1 MKYQKDKDLEFLKNV
16 KSQDLENLV
25 QILTSTKTEELSKR
39 DIYKEFYPNHSI
51 YWEEIAA
58 ELQYFGGN
66 TIANI
71 FRSKGVLYSEIVS
84 DVSKTFGI
92 KSNENESI
100 EKLETNIL
108 NIDREKGILNS
119 LKQQALGLDLKDAL
133 ILIGTRWN
141 PFTNVAFVFKKL
153 SDPAYRITTEAVI
166 EIAKLRKNYKN
177 LSAVIVTNQPKEKKD
192 LKLNYSNSLVLE
204 EKEENK
210 KIAEIKVLDSASSN
224 LVSLQQKN
232 DDENLQNIKHLI
244 SDITKGII
252 GTSNQTIELVFSPEV
267 QKGLAN
273 GTYKLLENRAIVVN
287 STGGRIKEHAT
298 ILKSGQ
304 GKQFLTGGYQLLS
317 VAVAQSHLAD
327 IEKRLKKIEST
338 LNDVKNKLEYEDI
351 SRISGSIRYF
361 IDIIDEIKKKNN
373 LKDAQ
378 KNEIETIKREAF
390 QWRDKLS
397 LEVDDCLK
405 KIKNIQDKDTFGSES
420 TYKEISSIIKEDM
433 IKLKYRYELLM
444 ELHIL
449 LTMLDNF
456 INPSENGFKTINLD
470 LEDISIKIQDFYPSL
485 ENKCKL
491 LKSMFNQNDTL
502 EERKKTLNILQ
513 NNYKNDLEKLII
525 NYKEKYDF
533 VYNKFQKINN
543 GELSVIISL
552 DENSE
557 IQKYLIN

>member
-16 KSQDLENLV
+16 KSKDLENLV

-166 EIAKLRKNYKN
+166 EIAKLRKKYKN
-177 LSAVIVTNQPKEKKD
+177 LSAVIVANQPKEKKD

-204 EKEENK
+204 DKEENT
-210 KIAEIKVLDSASSN
+210 KIAEIKVLDIASSD
-224 LVSLQQKN
+224 LVSFQQKN
-232 DDENLQNIKHLI
+232 DEENLQNIKHLI

-252 GTSNQTIELVFSPEV
+252 GTSNQTVELVFSPEV

-273 GTYKLLENRAIVVN
+273 GTYKLLDNRAIVVN

-304 GKQFLTGGYQLLS
+304 GKQLLTGGYQLLS

-327 IEKRLKKIEST
+327 IEKRLKNIENT
-338 LNDVKNKLEYEDI
+338 LNDIKTHLENDDISKLLGSIKYIISEVKNESDLTDIRKNKIEDI
-351 SRISGSIRYF
+351 KY
-361 IDIIDEIKKKNN
+361 K
-373 LKDAQ
+373 
-378 KNEIETIKREAF
+378 AF
-390 QWRDKLS
+390 QWREKLS
-397 LEVDDCLK
+397 LEISDCLK
-405 KIKNIQDKDTFGSES
+405 KIKNIQHKDTFGTENM
-420 TYKEISSIIKEDM
+420 YKEIASIIKDDM
-433 IKLKYRYELLM
+433 SRLKYKYELLM

-456 INPSENGFKTINLD
+456 INPSENGFKIIELD
-470 LEDISIKIQDFYPSL
+470 LEDISRKIQDFYPSL
-485 ENKCKL
+485 EDKYGL

-513 NNYKNDLEKLII
+513 NNYKSDFDNLILD
-525 NYKEKYDF
+525 YKEKYNF
-533 VYNKFQKINN
+533 VCNKFQKINS
-543 GELSVIISL
+543 GEVSIILSL

>member
-16 KSQDLENLV
+16 KSEDLNSLV
-25 QILTSTKTEELSKR
+25 KILTSTKTEELSKR

-66 TIANI
+66 TVVNI
-71 FRSKGVLYSEIVS
+71 IRSKVVLYSEIVR

-100 EKLETNIL
+100 EKLEENIL

-119 LKQQALGLDLKDAL
+119 IKQQALGLDLKDGL
-133 ILIGTRWN
+133 FLIGTRLN

-166 EIAKLRKNYKN
+166 EIAKLRKKYKN
-177 LSAVIVTNQPKEKKD
+177 LSAVIVANQPKEKKD

-204 EKEENK
+204 DKEENT
-210 KIAEIKVLDSASSN
+210 KIAEIKVLDIASSD
-224 LVSLQQKN
+224 LVSFQQKN
-232 DDENLQNIKHLI
+232 DEENLQNIKHLI

-252 GTSNQTIELVFSPEV
+252 GTSNQTVELVFSPEV

-273 GTYKLLENRAIVVN
+273 GTYKLLDNRAIVVN

-304 GKQFLTGGYQLLS
+304 GKQLLTGGYQLLS

-327 IEKRLKKIEST
+327 IEKRLKNIENT
-338 LNDVKNKLEYEDI
+338 LNDIKTHLENDDISKLLGSIKYIISEVKNENDLTDIRKNKIEDI
-351 SRISGSIRYF
+351 KY
-361 IDIIDEIKKKNN
+361 K
-373 LKDAQ
+373 
-378 KNEIETIKREAF
+378 AF
-390 QWRDKLS
+390 QWREKLS
-397 LEVDDCLK
+397 LEISDCLK
-405 KIKNIQDKDTFGSES
+405 KIKNIQHKDTFGTENM
-420 TYKEISSIIKEDM
+420 YKEIASIIKDDM
-433 IKLKYRYELLM
+433 SRLKYKYELLM

-456 INPSENGFKTINLD
+456 INPSENGFKIIELD
-470 LEDISIKIQDFYPSL
+470 LEDISRKIQDFYPSL
-485 ENKCKL
+485 EDKYGL

-513 NNYKNDLEKLII
+513 NNYKSDFDNLILD
-525 NYKEKYDF
+525 YKEKYNF
-533 VYNKFQKINN
+533 VCNKFQKINS
-543 GELSVIISL
+543 GEVSIILSL

>member
-16 KSQDLENLV
+16 KSEDLNSLV
-25 QILTSTKTEELSKR
+25 KILTSTKTEELSKR

-66 TIANI
+66 TVVNI
-71 FRSKGVLYSEIVS
+71 IRSKGVLYSEIVR

-100 EKLETNIL
+100 EKLEENIL

-119 LKQQALGLDLKDAL
+119 IKQQALGLDLKDGL
-133 ILIGTRWN
+133 FLIGTRLN

-166 EIAKLRKNYKN
+166 EIAKLRKKYKN
-177 LSAVIVTNQPKEKKD
+177 LSAVIVANQPKEKKD

-204 EKEENK
+204 DKEENT
-210 KIAEIKVLDSASSN
+210 KIAEIKVLDIASSD
-224 LVSLQQKN
+224 LVSFQQKN
-232 DDENLQNIKHLI
+232 DEENLQNIKHLI

-252 GTSNQTIELVFSPEV
+252 GTSNQTVELVFSPEV

-273 GTYKLLENRAIVVN
+273 GTYKLLDNRAIVVN

-304 GKQFLTGGYQLLS
+304 GKQLLTGGYQLLS

-327 IEKRLKKIEST
+327 IEKRLKNIENT
-338 LNDVKNKLEYEDI
+338 LNDIKTHLENDDISKLLGSIKYIISEVKNESDLTDIRKNKIEDI
-351 SRISGSIRYF
+351 KY
-361 IDIIDEIKKKNN
+361 K
-373 LKDAQ
+373 
-378 KNEIETIKREAF
+378 AF
-390 QWRDKLS
+390 QWREKLS
-397 LEVDDCLK
+397 LEISDCLK
-405 KIKNIQDKDTFGSES
+405 KIKNIQHKDTFGTENM
-420 TYKEISSIIKEDM
+420 YKEIASIIKDDM
-433 IKLKYRYELLM
+433 SRLKYKYELLM

-456 INPSENGFKTINLD
+456 INPSENGFKIIELD
-470 LEDISIKIQDFYPSL
+470 LEDISRKIQDFYPSL
-485 ENKCKL
+485 EDKYGL

-513 NNYKNDLEKLII
+513 NNYKSDFDNLILD
-525 NYKEKYDF
+525 YKEKYNF
-533 VYNKFQKINN
+533 VCNKFQKINS
-543 GELSVIISL
+543 GEVSIILSL

>member
-16 KSQDLENLV
+16 KSEDLNSLV
-25 QILTSTKTEELSKR
+25 KILTSTKTEELSKR

-66 TIANI
+66 TVVNI
-71 FRSKGVLYSEIVS
+71 IRSKGVLYSEIVR

-100 EKLETNIL
+100 EKLEENIL

-119 LKQQALGLDLKDAL
+119 IKQQALGLDLKDGLFL
-133 ILIGTRWN
+133 IATRLN
-141 PFTNVAFVFKKL
+141 PFANVAFVFKKL

-166 EIAKLRKNYKN
+166 EIAKLRKKYKN
-177 LSAVIVTNQPKEKKD
+177 LSAVIVANQPKEKKD

-204 EKEENK
+204 DKEENT
-210 KIAEIKVLDSASSN
+210 KIAEIKVLDIASSD
-224 LVSLQQKN
+224 LVSFQQKN
-232 DDENLQNIKHLI
+232 DEENLQNIKHLI

-252 GTSNQTIELVFSPEV
+252 GTSNQTVELVFSPEV

-273 GTYKLLENRAIVVN
+273 GTYKLLDNRAIVVN

-304 GKQFLTGGYQLLS
+304 GKQLLTGGYQLLS

-327 IEKRLKKIEST
+327 IEKRLKNIENT
-338 LNDVKNKLEYEDI
+338 LNDIKTHLENDDISKLLGSIKYIISEVKNESDLTDIRKNKIEDI
-351 SRISGSIRYF
+351 KY
-361 IDIIDEIKKKNN
+361 K
-373 LKDAQ
+373 
-378 KNEIETIKREAF
+378 AF
-390 QWRDKLS
+390 QWREKLS
-397 LEVDDCLK
+397 LEISDCLK
-405 KIKNIQDKDTFGSES
+405 KIKNIQHKDTFGTENM
-420 TYKEISSIIKEDM
+420 YKEIASIIKDDM
-433 IKLKYRYELLM
+433 SRLKYKYELLM

-456 INPSENGFKTINLD
+456 INPSENGFKIIELD
-470 LEDISIKIQDFYPSL
+470 LEDISRKIQDFYPSL
-485 ENKCKL
+485 EDKYGL

-513 NNYKNDLEKLII
+513 NNYKSDFDNLILD
-525 NYKEKYDF
+525 YKEKYNF
-533 VYNKFQKINN
+533 VCNKFQKINS
-543 GELSVIISL
+543 GEVSIILSL

>member
-16 KSQDLENLV
+16 KSEDLNSLV
-25 QILTSTKTEELSKR
+25 KILTSTKTEELSKR

-66 TIANI
+66 TVVNI
-71 FRSKGVLYSEIVS
+71 IRSKGVLYSEIVR

-100 EKLETNIL
+100 EKLEENIL

-119 LKQQALGLDLKDAL
+119 IKQQALGLDLKDGL
-133 ILIGTRWN
+133 FLIGTRLN

-166 EIAKLRKNYKN
+166 EIAKLRKKYKN
-177 LSAVIVTNQPKEKKD
+177 LSAVIVANQPKEKKD

-204 EKEENK
+204 DKEENT
-210 KIAEIKVLDSASSN
+210 KIAEIKVLDIASSD
-224 LVSLQQKN
+224 LVSFQQKN
-232 DDENLQNIKHLI
+232 DEENLQNIKHLI

-252 GTSNQTIELVFSPEV
+252 GTSNQTVELVFSPEV

-273 GTYKLLENRAIVVN
+273 GTYKLLDNRAIVVN

-304 GKQFLTGGYQLLS
+304 GKQLLTGGYQLLS

-327 IEKRLKKIEST
+327 IEKRLKNIENT
-338 LNDVKNKLEYEDI
+338 LNDIKTHLENDDISKLLGSIKYIISEVKNENDLTDIRKNKIEDI
-351 SRISGSIRYF
+351 KY
-361 IDIIDEIKKKNN
+361 K
-373 LKDAQ
+373 
-378 KNEIETIKREAF
+378 AF
-390 QWRDKLS
+390 QWREKLS
-397 LEVDDCLK
+397 LEISDCLK
-405 KIKNIQDKDTFGSES
+405 KIKNIQHKDTFGTENM
-420 TYKEISSIIKEDM
+420 YKEIASIIKDDM
-433 IKLKYRYELLM
+433 SRLKYKYELLM

-456 INPSENGFKTINLD
+456 INPSENGFKIIELD
-470 LEDISIKIQDFYPSL
+470 LEDISRKIQDFYPSL
-485 ENKCKL
+485 EDKYGL

-502 EERKKTLNILQ
+502 EGRKKTLNILQ
-513 NNYKNDLEKLII
+513 NNYKSDFDNLILD
-525 NYKEKYDF
+525 YKEKYNF
-533 VYNKFQKINN
+533 VCNKFQKINS
-543 GELSVIISL
+543 GEVSIILSL

>member
-16 KSQDLENLV
+16 KSEDLNSLV
-25 QILTSTKTEELSKR
+25 KILTSTKTEELSKR

-66 TIANI
+66 TVVNI
-71 FRSKGVLYSEIVS
+71 IRSKGVLYSEIVR

-100 EKLETNIL
+100 EKLEENIL

-119 LKQQALGLDLKDAL
+119 IKQQALGLDLKDGL
-133 ILIGTRWN
+133 FLIGTRLN
-141 PFTNVAFVFKKL
+141 PFINVAFVFKKL

-166 EIAKLRKNYKN
+166 EIAKLRKKYKN
-177 LSAVIVTNQPKEKKD
+177 LSAVIVANQPKEKKD

-204 EKEENK
+204 DKEENT
-210 KIAEIKVLDSASSN
+210 KIAEIKVLDIASSD
-224 LVSLQQKN
+224 LVSFQQKN
-232 DDENLQNIKHLI
+232 DEENLQNIKHLI

-252 GTSNQTIELVFSPEV
+252 GTSNQTVELVFSPEV

-273 GTYKLLENRAIVVN
+273 GTYKLLDNRAIVVN

-304 GKQFLTGGYQLLS
+304 GKQLLTGGYQLLS

-327 IEKRLKKIEST
+327 IEKRLKNIENT
-338 LNDVKNKLEYEDI
+338 LNDIKTHLENDDISKLLGSIKYIISEVKNESDLTDIRKNKIEDI
-351 SRISGSIRYF
+351 KY
-361 IDIIDEIKKKNN
+361 K
-373 LKDAQ
+373 
-378 KNEIETIKREAF
+378 AF
-390 QWRDKLS
+390 QWREKLS
-397 LEVDDCLK
+397 LEISDCLK
-405 KIKNIQDKDTFGSES
+405 KIKNIQHKDTFGTENM
-420 TYKEISSIIKEDM
+420 YKEIASIIKDDM
-433 IKLKYRYELLM
+433 SRLKYKYELLM

-456 INPSENGFKTINLD
+456 INPSENGFKIIELD
-470 LEDISIKIQDFYPSL
+470 LEDISRKIQDFYPSL
-485 ENKCKL
+485 EDKYGL

-513 NNYKNDLEKLII
+513 NNYKSDFDNLILD
-525 NYKEKYDF
+525 YKEKYNF
-533 VYNKFQKINN
+533 VCNKFQKINS
-543 GELSVIISL
+543 GEVSIILSL

>member
-66 TIANI
+66 TVVNI
-71 FRSKGVLYSEIVS
+71 IRSKGVLYSEIVS

-119 LKQQALGLDLKDAL
+119 IKQQALGLDLKDGL
-133 ILIGTRWN
+133 FLIGTRLN
-141 PFTNVAFVFKKL
+141 PFINVAFVFKKL

-166 EIAKLRKNYKN
+166 EIAKLRKKYKN
-177 LSAVIVTNQPKEKKD
+177 LSAVIVANQPKEKKD

-204 EKEENK
+204 DKEENT
-210 KIAEIKVLDSASSN
+210 KIAEIKVLDIASSD
-224 LVSLQQKN
+224 LVSFQQKN
-232 DDENLQNIKHLI
+232 DEENLQNIKHLI

-252 GTSNQTIELVFSPEV
+252 GTSNQTVELVFSPEV

-273 GTYKLLENRAIVVN
+273 GTYKLLDNRAIVVN

-304 GKQFLTGGYQLLS
+304 GKQLLTGGYQLLS

-327 IEKRLKKIEST
+327 IEKRLKNIENT
-338 LNDVKNKLEYEDI
+338 LNDIKTHLENDDISKLLGSIKYIISEVKNESDLTDIRKNKIEDI
-351 SRISGSIRYF
+351 KY
-361 IDIIDEIKKKNN
+361 K
-373 LKDAQ
+373 
-378 KNEIETIKREAF
+378 AF
-390 QWRDKLS
+390 QWREKLS
-397 LEVDDCLK
+397 LEISDCLK
-405 KIKNIQDKDTFGSES
+405 KIKNIQHKDTFGTENM
-420 TYKEISSIIKEDM
+420 YKEIASIIKDDM
-433 IKLKYRYELLM
+433 SRLKYKYELLM

-456 INPSENGFKTINLD
+456 INPSENGFKIIELD
-470 LEDISIKIQDFYPSL
+470 LEDISRKIQDFYPSL
-485 ENKCKL
+485 EDKYGL

-513 NNYKNDLEKLII
+513 NNYKSDFDNLILD
-525 NYKEKYDF
+525 YKEKYNF
-533 VYNKFQKINN
+533 VCNKFQKINS
-543 GELSVIISL
+543 GEVSIILSL

>member
-204 EKEENK
+204 DKEENT
-210 KIAEIKVLDSASSN
+210 KIAEIKVLDIASSD
-224 LVSLQQKN
+224 LVSFQQKN
-232 DDENLQNIKHLI
+232 DEENLQNIKHLI

-252 GTSNQTIELVFSPEV
+252 GTSNQTVELVFSPEV

-273 GTYKLLENRAIVVN
+273 GTYKLLDNRAIVVN

-304 GKQFLTGGYQLLS
+304 GKQLLTGGYQLLS

-327 IEKRLKKIEST
+327 IEKRLKNIENT
-338 LNDVKNKLEYEDI
+338 LNDIKTHLENDDISKLLGSIKYIISEVKNESDLTDIRKNKIEDI
-351 SRISGSIRYF
+351 KY
-361 IDIIDEIKKKNN
+361 K
-373 LKDAQ
+373 
-378 KNEIETIKREAF
+378 AF
-390 QWRDKLS
+390 QWREKLS
-397 LEVDDCLK
+397 LEISDCLK
-405 KIKNIQDKDTFGSES
+405 KIKNIQHKDTFGTENM
-420 TYKEISSIIKEDM
+420 YKEIASIIKDDM
-433 IKLKYRYELLM
+433 SRLKYKYELLM

-456 INPSENGFKTINLD
+456 INPSENGFKIIELD
-470 LEDISIKIQDFYPSL
+470 LEDISRKIQDFYPSL
-485 ENKCKL
+485 EDKYGL

-513 NNYKNDLEKLII
+513 NNYKSDFDNLILD
-525 NYKEKYDF
+525 YKEKYNF
-533 VYNKFQKINN
+533 VCNKFQKINS
-543 GELSVIISL
+543 GEVSIILSL

>member
-16 KSQDLENLV
+16 KSEDLNSLV
-25 QILTSTKTEELSKR
+25 KILTSTKTEELSKR

-66 TIANI
+66 TVVNI
-71 FRSKGVLYSEIVS
+71 IRSKGVLYSEIVR

-100 EKLETNIL
+100 EKLEENIL

-119 LKQQALGLDLKDAL
+119 IKQQALGLDLKDGL
-133 ILIGTRWN
+133 FLIGTRLN
-141 PFTNVAFVFKKL
+141 PFINVAFVFKKL

-166 EIAKLRKNYKN
+166 EIAKLRKKYKN
-177 LSAVIVTNQPKEKKD
+177 LSAVIVANQPKEKKD

-204 EKEENK
+204 DKEENT
-210 KIAEIKVLDSASSN
+210 KIAEIKVLDIASSD
-224 LVSLQQKN
+224 LVSFQQKN
-232 DDENLQNIKHLI
+232 DEENLQNIKHLI

-252 GTSNQTIELVFSPEV
+252 GTSNQTVELVFSPEV

-273 GTYKLLENRAIVVN
+273 GTYKLLDNRAIVVN

-304 GKQFLTGGYQLLS
+304 GKQLLTGGYQLLS

-327 IEKRLKKIEST
+327 IEKRLKNIENT
-338 LNDVKNKLEYEDI
+338 LNDIKTHLENDDISKLLGSIKYIISEVKNESDLTDIRKNKIEDI
-351 SRISGSIRYF
+351 KY
-361 IDIIDEIKKKNN
+361 K
-373 LKDAQ
+373 
-378 KNEIETIKREAF
+378 AF
-390 QWRDKLS
+390 QWREKLS
-397 LEVDDCLK
+397 LEISDCLK
-405 KIKNIQDKDTFGSES
+405 KIKNIQHKDTFGTENM
-420 TYKEISSIIKEDM
+420 YKEIASIIKEDM
-433 IKLKYRYELLM
+433 SRLKYKYELLM

-456 INPSENGFKTINLD
+456 INPSENGFKIIELD
-470 LEDISIKIQDFYPSL
+470 LEDISRKIQDFYPSL
-485 ENKCKL
+485 EDKYGL

-513 NNYKNDLEKLII
+513 NNYKSDFDNLILD
-525 NYKEKYDF
+525 YKEKYNF
-533 VYNKFQKINN
+533 VCNKFQKINS
-543 GELSVIISL
+543 GEVSIILSL

>member
-16 KSQDLENLV
+16 KSEDLNSLV
-25 QILTSTKTEELSKR
+25 KILTSTKTEELSKR

-66 TIANI
+66 TVVNI
-71 FRSKGVLYSEIVS
+71 IRSKGVLYSEIVR

-100 EKLETNIL
+100 EKLEENIL

-119 LKQQALGLDLKDAL
+119 IKQQALGLDLKDGL
-133 ILIGTRWN
+133 FLIGTRLN
-141 PFTNVAFVFKKL
+141 PFINVAFVFKKL

-166 EIAKLRKNYKN
+166 EIAKLRKKYKN
-177 LSAVIVTNQPKEKKD
+177 LSAVIVANQPKEKKD

-204 EKEENK
+204 DKEENT
-210 KIAEIKVLDSASSN
+210 KIAEIKVLDIASSD
-224 LVSLQQKN
+224 LVSFQQKN
-232 DDENLQNIKHLI
+232 DEENLQNIKHLI

-252 GTSNQTIELVFSPEV
+252 GTSNQTVELVFSPEV

-273 GTYKLLENRAIVVN
+273 GTYKLLDNRAIVVN

-304 GKQFLTGGYQLLS
+304 GKQLLTGGYQLLS

-327 IEKRLKKIEST
+327 IEKRLKNIENT
-338 LNDVKNKLEYEDI
+338 LNDIKTHLENDDISKLLGSIKYIISEVKNESDLTDIRKNKIEDI
-351 SRISGSIRYF
+351 KY
-361 IDIIDEIKKKNN
+361 K
-373 LKDAQ
+373 
-378 KNEIETIKREAF
+378 AF
-390 QWRDKLS
+390 QWREKLS
-397 LEVDDCLK
+397 LEISDCLK
-405 KIKNIQDKDTFGSES
+405 KIKNIQHKDTFGTENM
-420 TYKEISSIIKEDM
+420 YKEIASIIKDDM
-433 IKLKYRYELLM
+433 SRLKYKYELLM

-456 INPSENGFKTINLD
+456 INPSENGFKIIELD
-470 LEDISIKIQDFYPSL
+470 LEDISRKIQDFYPSL
-485 ENKCKL
+485 EDKYGL

-502 EERKKTLNILQ
+502 EGRKKTLNILQ
-513 NNYKNDLEKLII
+513 NNYKSDFDNLILD
-525 NYKEKYDF
+525 YKEKYNF
-533 VYNKFQKINN
+533 VCNKFQKINS
-543 GELSVIISL
+543 GEVSIILSL

>member
-66 TIANI
+66 TVVNI
-71 FRSKGVLYSEIVS
+71 IRSKGVLYSEIVR

-100 EKLETNIL
+100 EKLEENIL

-119 LKQQALGLDLKDAL
+119 IKQQALGLDLKDGL
-133 ILIGTRWN
+133 FLIGTRLN

-166 EIAKLRKNYKN
+166 EIAKLRKKYKN
-177 LSAVIVTNQPKEKKD
+177 LSAVIVANQPKEKKD

-204 EKEENK
+204 DKEENT
-210 KIAEIKVLDSASSN
+210 KIAEIKVLDIASSD
-224 LVSLQQKN
+224 LVSFQQKN
-232 DDENLQNIKHLI
+232 DEENLQNIKHLI

-252 GTSNQTIELVFSPEV
+252 GTSNQTVELVFSPEV

-273 GTYKLLENRAIVVN
+273 GTYKLLDNRAIVVN

-304 GKQFLTGGYQLLS
+304 GKQLLTGGYQLLS

-327 IEKRLKKIEST
+327 IEKRLKNIENT
-338 LNDVKNKLEYEDI
+338 LNDIKTHLENDDISKLLGSIKYIISEVKNENDLTDIRKNKIEDI
-351 SRISGSIRYF
+351 KY
-361 IDIIDEIKKKNN
+361 K
-373 LKDAQ
+373 
-378 KNEIETIKREAF
+378 AF
-390 QWRDKLS
+390 QWREKLS
-397 LEVDDCLK
+397 LEISDCLK
-405 KIKNIQDKDTFGSES
+405 KIKNIQHKDTFGTENM
-420 TYKEISSIIKEDM
+420 YKEIASIIKDDM
-433 IKLKYRYELLM
+433 SRLKYKYELLM

-456 INPSENGFKTINLD
+456 INPSENGFKIIELD
-470 LEDISIKIQDFYPSL
+470 LEDISRKIQDFYPSL
-485 ENKCKL
+485 EDKYGL

-513 NNYKNDLEKLII
+513 NNYKSDFDNLILD
-525 NYKEKYDF
+525 YKEKYNF
-533 VYNKFQKINN
+533 VCNKFQKINS
-543 GELSVIISL
+543 GEVSIILSL

>member
-16 KSQDLENLV
+16 KSEDLNSLV
-25 QILTSTKTEELSKR
+25 KILTSTKTEELSKR

-66 TIANI
+66 TVVNI
-71 FRSKGVLYSEIVS
+71 IRSKGVLYSEIVR

-100 EKLETNIL
+100 EKLEENIL

-119 LKQQALGLDLKDAL
+119 IKQQALGLDLKDGL
-133 ILIGTRWN
+133 FLIGTRLN

-166 EIAKLRKNYKN
+166 EIAKLRKKYKN
-177 LSAVIVTNQPKEKKD
+177 LSAVIVANQPKEKKD

-204 EKEENK
+204 DKEENT
-210 KIAEIKVLDSASSN
+210 KIAEIKVLDIASSD
-224 LVSLQQKN
+224 LVSFQQKN
-232 DDENLQNIKHLI
+232 DEENLQNIKHLI

-252 GTSNQTIELVFSPEV
+252 GTSNQTVELVFSPEV

-273 GTYKLLENRAIVVN
+273 GTYKLLDNRAIVVN

-304 GKQFLTGGYQLLS
+304 GKQLLTGGYQLLS

-327 IEKRLKKIEST
+327 IEKRLKNIENT
-338 LNDVKNKLEYEDI
+338 LNDIKTHLENDDISKLLGSIKYIISEVKNESDLTDIRKNKIEDI
-351 SRISGSIRYF
+351 KY
-361 IDIIDEIKKKNN
+361 K
-373 LKDAQ
+373 
-378 KNEIETIKREAF
+378 AF
-390 QWRDKLS
+390 QWREKLS
-397 LEVDDCLK
+397 LEISDCLK
-405 KIKNIQDKDTFGSES
+405 KIKNIQHKDTFGTENM
-420 TYKEISSIIKEDM
+420 YKEIASIIKEDM
-433 IKLKYRYELLM
+433 SRLKYKYELLM

-456 INPSENGFKTINLD
+456 INPSENGFKIIELD
-470 LEDISIKIQDFYPSL
+470 LEDISRKIQDFYPSL
-485 ENKCKL
+485 EDKYGL

-513 NNYKNDLEKLII
+513 NNYKSDFDNLILD
-525 NYKEKYDF
+525 YKEKYNF
-533 VYNKFQKINN
+533 VCNKFQKINS
-543 GELSVIISL
+543 GEVSIILSL

>member
-66 TIANI
+66 TVVNI
-71 FRSKGVLYSEIVS
+71 IRSKGVLYSEIVR

-100 EKLETNIL
+100 EKLEENIL

-119 LKQQALGLDLKDAL
+119 IKQQALGLDLKDGL
-133 ILIGTRWN
+133 FLIGTRLN

-166 EIAKLRKNYKN
+166 EIAKLRKKYKN
-177 LSAVIVTNQPKEKKD
+177 LSAVIVANQPKEKKD

-204 EKEENK
+204 DKEENT
-210 KIAEIKVLDSASSN
+210 KIAEIKVLDIASSD
-224 LVSLQQKN
+224 LVSFQQKN
-232 DDENLQNIKHLI
+232 DEENLQNIKHLI

-252 GTSNQTIELVFSPEV
+252 GTSNQTVELVFSPEV

-273 GTYKLLENRAIVVN
+273 GTYKLLDNRAIVVN

-304 GKQFLTGGYQLLS
+304 GKQLLTGGYQLLS

-327 IEKRLKKIEST
+327 IEKRLKNIENT
-338 LNDVKNKLEYEDI
+338 LNDIKTHLENDDISKLLGSIKYIISEVKNESDLTDIRKNKIEDI
-351 SRISGSIRYF
+351 KY
-361 IDIIDEIKKKNN
+361 K
-373 LKDAQ
+373 
-378 KNEIETIKREAF
+378 AF
-390 QWRDKLS
+390 QWREKLS
-397 LEVDDCLK
+397 LEISDCLK
-405 KIKNIQDKDTFGSES
+405 KIKNIQHKDTFGTENM
-420 TYKEISSIIKEDM
+420 YKEIASIIKDDM
-433 IKLKYRYELLM
+433 SRLKYKYELLM

-456 INPSENGFKTINLD
+456 INPSENGFKIIELD
-470 LEDISIKIQDFYPSL
+470 LEDISRKIQDFYPSL
-485 ENKCKL
+485 EDKYGL

-502 EERKKTLNILQ
+502 EGRKKTLNILQ
-513 NNYKNDLEKLII
+513 NNYKSDFDNLILD
-525 NYKEKYDF
+525 YKEKYNF
-533 VYNKFQKINN
+533 VCNKFQKINS
-543 GELSVIISL
+543 GEVSIILSL

>member
-66 TIANI
+66 TVVNI
-71 FRSKGVLYSEIVS
+71 IRSKGVLYSEIVR

-100 EKLETNIL
+100 EKLEENIL

-119 LKQQALGLDLKDAL
+119 IKQQALGLDLKDGLFL
-133 ILIGTRWN
+133 IVTRLN

-166 EIAKLRKNYKN
+166 EIAKLRKKYKN
-177 LSAVIVTNQPKEKKD
+177 LSAVIVANQPKEKKD

-204 EKEENK
+204 DKEENT
-210 KIAEIKVLDSASSN
+210 KIAEIKVLDIASSD
-224 LVSLQQKN
+224 LVSFQQKN
-232 DDENLQNIKHLI
+232 DEENLQNIKHLI

-252 GTSNQTIELVFSPEV
+252 GTSNQTVELVFSPEV

-273 GTYKLLENRAIVVN
+273 GTYKLLDNRAIVVN

-304 GKQFLTGGYQLLS
+304 GKQLLTGGYQLLS

-327 IEKRLKKIEST
+327 IEKRLKNIENT
-338 LNDVKNKLEYEDI
+338 LNDIKTHLENDDISKLLGSIKYIISEVKNESDLTDIRKNKIEDI
-351 SRISGSIRYF
+351 KY
-361 IDIIDEIKKKNN
+361 K
-373 LKDAQ
+373 
-378 KNEIETIKREAF
+378 AF
-390 QWRDKLS
+390 QWREKLS
-397 LEVDDCLK
+397 LEISDCLK
-405 KIKNIQDKDTFGSES
+405 KIKNIQHKDTFGTENI
-420 TYKEISSIIKEDM
+420 YKEIASIIKDDM
-433 IKLKYRYELLM
+433 SRLKYKYELLM

-456 INPSENGFKTINLD
+456 INPSENGFKIIELD
-470 LEDISIKIQDFYPSL
+470 LEDISRKIQDFYPSL
-485 ENKCKL
+485 EDKYGL

-513 NNYKNDLEKLII
+513 NNYKSDFDNLILD
-525 NYKEKYDF
+525 YKEKYNF
-533 VYNKFQKINN
+533 VCNKFQKINS
-543 GELSVIISL
+543 GEVSIILSL

>member
-16 KSQDLENLV
+16 KSEDLNSLV
-25 QILTSTKTEELSKR
+25 KILTSTKTEELSKR

-66 TIANI
+66 TVVNI
-71 FRSKGVLYSEIVS
+71 IRSKGVLYSEIVR

-100 EKLETNIL
+100 EKLEENIL

-119 LKQQALGLDLKDAL
+119 IKQQALGLDLKDGL
-133 ILIGTRWN
+133 FLIGTRLN
-141 PFTNVAFVFKKL
+141 PFINVAFVFKKL

-166 EIAKLRKNYKN
+166 EIAKLRKKYKN
-177 LSAVIVTNQPKEKKD
+177 LSAVIVANQPKEKKD

-204 EKEENK
+204 DKEENT
-210 KIAEIKVLDSASSN
+210 KIAEIKVLDIASSD
-224 LVSLQQKN
+224 LVSFQQKN
-232 DDENLQNIKHLI
+232 DEENLQNIKHLI

-252 GTSNQTIELVFSPEV
+252 GTSNQTVELVFSPEV

-273 GTYKLLENRAIVVN
+273 GTYKLLDNRAIVVN

-304 GKQFLTGGYQLLS
+304 GKQLLTGGYQLLS

-327 IEKRLKKIEST
+327 IEKRLKNIENT
-338 LNDVKNKLEYEDI
+338 LNDIKTHLENDDISKLLGSIKYIISEVKNESDLTDIRKNKIEDI
-351 SRISGSIRYF
+351 KY
-361 IDIIDEIKKKNN
+361 K
-373 LKDAQ
+373 
-378 KNEIETIKREAF
+378 AF
-390 QWRDKLS
+390 QWREKLS
-397 LEVDDCLK
+397 LEISDCLK
-405 KIKNIQDKDTFGSES
+405 KIKNIQHKDTFGTENI
-420 TYKEISSIIKEDM
+420 YKEIASIIKDDM
-433 IKLKYRYELLM
+433 SRLKYKYELLM

-456 INPSENGFKTINLD
+456 INPSENGFKIIELD
-470 LEDISIKIQDFYPSL
+470 LEDISRKIQDFYPSL
-485 ENKCKL
+485 EDKYGL

-513 NNYKNDLEKLII
+513 NNYKSDFDNLILD
-525 NYKEKYDF
+525 YKEKYNF
-533 VYNKFQKINN
+533 VCNKFQKINS
-543 GELSVIISL
+543 GEVSIILSL

>member
-16 KSQDLENLV
+16 KSEDLNSLV
-25 QILTSTKTEELSKR
+25 KILTSTKTEELSKR

-66 TIANI
+66 TVVNI
-71 FRSKGVLYSEIVS
+71 IRSKGVLYSEIVR

-100 EKLETNIL
+100 EKLEENIL

-119 LKQQALGLDLKDAL
+119 IKQQALGLDLKDVL
-133 ILIGTRWN
+133 FLIGTRLN

-166 EIAKLRKNYKN
+166 EIAKLRKKYKN
-177 LSAVIVTNQPKEKKD
+177 LSAVIVANQPKEKKD

-204 EKEENK
+204 DKEENT
-210 KIAEIKVLDSASSN
+210 KIAEIKVLDIASSD
-224 LVSLQQKN
+224 LVSFQQKN
-232 DDENLQNIKHLI
+232 DEENLQNIKHLI

-252 GTSNQTIELVFSPEV
+252 GTSNQTVELVFSPEV

-273 GTYKLLENRAIVVN
+273 GTYKLLDNRAIVVN

-304 GKQFLTGGYQLLS
+304 GKQLLTGGYQLLS

-327 IEKRLKKIEST
+327 IEKRLKNIENT
-338 LNDVKNKLEYEDI
+338 LNDIKTHLENDDISKLLGSIKYIISEVKNESDLTDIRKNKIEDI
-351 SRISGSIRYF
+351 KY
-361 IDIIDEIKKKNN
+361 K
-373 LKDAQ
+373 
-378 KNEIETIKREAF
+378 AF
-390 QWRDKLS
+390 QWREKLS
-397 LEVDDCLK
+397 LEISDCLK
-405 KIKNIQDKDTFGSES
+405 KIKNIQHKDTFGTENM
-420 TYKEISSIIKEDM
+420 YKEIASIIKDDM
-433 IKLKYRYELLM
+433 SRLKYKYELLM

-456 INPSENGFKTINLD
+456 INPSENGFKIIELD
-470 LEDISIKIQDFYPSL
+470 LEDISRKIQDFYPSL
-485 ENKCKL
+485 EDKYGL

-513 NNYKNDLEKLII
+513 NNYKSDFDNLILD
-525 NYKEKYDF
+525 YKEKYNF
-533 VYNKFQKINN
+533 VCNKFQKINS
-543 GELSVIISL
+543 GEVSIILSL

>member
-16 KSQDLENLV
+16 KSEDLNSLV
-25 QILTSTKTEELSKR
+25 KILTSTKTEELSKR

-66 TIANI
+66 TVVNI
-71 FRSKGVLYSEIVS
+71 IRSKGVLYSEIVR

-100 EKLETNIL
+100 EKLEENIL

-119 LKQQALGLDLKDAL
+119 IKQQALGLDLKDGL
-133 ILIGTRWN
+133 FLIGTRLN

-166 EIAKLRKNYKN
+166 EIAKLRKKYKN
-177 LSAVIVTNQPKEKKD
+177 LSAVIVANQPKEKKD

-204 EKEENK
+204 DKEENT
-210 KIAEIKVLDSASSN
+210 KIAEIKVLDIASSD
-224 LVSLQQKN
+224 LVSFQQKN
-232 DDENLQNIKHLI
+232 DEENLQNIKHLI

-252 GTSNQTIELVFSPEV
+252 GTSNQTVELVFSPEV

-273 GTYKLLENRAIVVN
+273 GTYKLLDNRAIVVN

-304 GKQFLTGGYQLLS
+304 GKQLLTGGYQLLS

-327 IEKRLKKIEST
+327 IEKRLKNIENT
-338 LNDVKNKLEYEDI
+338 LNDIKTHLENDDISKLLGSIKYIISEVKNENDLTDIRKNKIEDI
-351 SRISGSIRYF
+351 KY
-361 IDIIDEIKKKNN
+361 K
-373 LKDAQ
+373 
-378 KNEIETIKREAF
+378 AF
-390 QWRDKLS
+390 QWREKLS
-397 LEVDDCLK
+397 LEISDCLK
-405 KIKNIQDKDTFGSES
+405 KIKNIQHKDTFGTENM
-420 TYKEISSIIKEDM
+420 YKEIASIIKDDM
-433 IKLKYRYELLM
+433 SRLKYKYELLM

-456 INPSENGFKTINLD
+456 INPSENGFKIIELD
-470 LEDISIKIQDFYPSL
+470 LEDISRKIQDFYPSL
-485 ENKCKL
+485 EDKYGL

-513 NNYKNDLEKLII
+513 NNYKSDFDNLILD
-525 NYKEKYDF
+525 YKEKYNF
-533 VYNKFQKINN
+533 VCNKFQKINS
-543 GELSVIISL
+543 GEVSIILSL

>member
-66 TIANI
+66 TVVNI
-71 FRSKGVLYSEIVS
+71 IRSKGVLYSEIVR

-100 EKLETNIL
+100 EKLEENIL

-119 LKQQALGLDLKDAL
+119 IKQQALGLDLKDGL
-133 ILIGTRWN
+133 FLIGTRLN
-141 PFTNVAFVFKKL
+141 PFINVAFVFKKL

-166 EIAKLRKNYKN
+166 EIAKLRKKYKN
-177 LSAVIVTNQPKEKKD
+177 LSAVIVANQPKEKKD

-204 EKEENK
+204 DKEENT
-210 KIAEIKVLDSASSN
+210 KIAEIKVLDIASSD
-224 LVSLQQKN
+224 LVSFQQKN
-232 DDENLQNIKHLI
+232 DEENLQNIKHLI

-252 GTSNQTIELVFSPEV
+252 GTSNQTVELVFSPEV

-273 GTYKLLENRAIVVN
+273 GTYKLLDNRAIVVN

-304 GKQFLTGGYQLLS
+304 GKQLLTGGYQLLS

-327 IEKRLKKIEST
+327 IEKRLKNIENT
-338 LNDVKNKLEYEDI
+338 LNDIKTHLENDDISKLLGSIKYIISEVKNESDLTDIRKNKIEDI
-351 SRISGSIRYF
+351 KY
-361 IDIIDEIKKKNN
+361 K
-373 LKDAQ
+373 
-378 KNEIETIKREAF
+378 AF
-390 QWRDKLS
+390 QWREKLS
-397 LEVDDCLK
+397 LEISDCLK
-405 KIKNIQDKDTFGSES
+405 KIKNIQHKDTFGTENM
-420 TYKEISSIIKEDM
+420 YKEIASIIKDDM
-433 IKLKYRYELLM
+433 SRLKYKYELLM

-456 INPSENGFKTINLD
+456 INPSENGFKIIELD
-470 LEDISIKIQDFYPSL
+470 LEDISRKIQDFYPSL
-485 ENKCKL
+485 EDKYGL

-502 EERKKTLNILQ
+502 EGRKKTLNILQ
-513 NNYKNDLEKLII
+513 NNYKSDFDNLILD
-525 NYKEKYDF
+525 YKEKYNF
-533 VYNKFQKINN
+533 VCNKFQKINS
-543 GELSVIISL
+543 GEVSIILSL

>member
-66 TIANI
+66 TVVNI
-71 FRSKGVLYSEIVS
+71 IRSKGVLYSEIVR

-100 EKLETNIL
+100 EKLEENIL

-119 LKQQALGLDLKDAL
+119 IKQQALGLDLKDGL
-133 ILIGTRWN
+133 FLIGTRLN

-166 EIAKLRKNYKN
+166 EIAKLRKKYKN
-177 LSAVIVTNQPKEKKD
+177 LSAVIVANQPKEKKD

-204 EKEENK
+204 DKEENT
-210 KIAEIKVLDSASSN
+210 KIAEIKVLDIASSD
-224 LVSLQQKN
+224 LVSFQQKN
-232 DDENLQNIKHLI
+232 DEENLQNIKHLI

-252 GTSNQTIELVFSPEV
+252 GTSNQTVELVFSPEV

-273 GTYKLLENRAIVVN
+273 GTYKLLDNRAIVVN

-304 GKQFLTGGYQLLS
+304 GKQLLTGGYQLLS

-327 IEKRLKKIEST
+327 IEKRLKNIENT
-338 LNDVKNKLEYEDI
+338 LNDIKTHLENDDISKLLGSIKYIISEVKNESDLTDIRKNKIEDI
-351 SRISGSIRYF
+351 KY
-361 IDIIDEIKKKNN
+361 K
-373 LKDAQ
+373 
-378 KNEIETIKREAF
+378 AF
-390 QWRDKLS
+390 QWREKLS
-397 LEVDDCLK
+397 LEISDCLK
-405 KIKNIQDKDTFGSES
+405 KIKNIQHKDTFGTENM
-420 TYKEISSIIKEDM
+420 YKEIASIIKDDM
-433 IKLKYRYELLM
+433 SRLKYKYELLM

-456 INPSENGFKTINLD
+456 INPSENGFKIIELD
-470 LEDISIKIQDFYPSL
+470 LEDISRKIQDFYPSL
-485 ENKCKL
+485 EDKYGL

-513 NNYKNDLEKLII
+513 NNYKSDFDNLILD
-525 NYKEKYDF
+525 YKEKYNF
-533 VYNKFQKINN
+533 VCNKFQKINS
-543 GELSVIISL
+543 GEVSIILSL

>member
-16 KSQDLENLV
+16 KSEDLNSLV
-25 QILTSTKTEELSKR
+25 KILTSTKTEELSKR

-66 TIANI
+66 TVVNI
-71 FRSKGVLYSEIVS
+71 IRSKGVLYSEIVR

-100 EKLETNIL
+100 EKLEENIL

-119 LKQQALGLDLKDAL
+119 IKQQALGLDLKDGLFL
-133 ILIGTRWN
+133 IATRLN
-141 PFTNVAFVFKKL
+141 PFANVAFVFKKL

-166 EIAKLRKNYKN
+166 EIAKLRKKYKN
-177 LSAVIVTNQPKEKKD
+177 LSAVIVANQPKEKKD

-204 EKEENK
+204 DKEENT
-210 KIAEIKVLDSASSN
+210 KIAEIKVLDIASSD
-224 LVSLQQKN
+224 LVSFQQKN
-232 DDENLQNIKHLI
+232 DEENLQNIKHLI

-252 GTSNQTIELVFSPEV
+252 GTSNQTVELVFSPEV

-273 GTYKLLENRAIVVN
+273 GTYKLLDNRAIVVN

-304 GKQFLTGGYQLLS
+304 GKQLLTGGYQLLS

-327 IEKRLKKIEST
+327 IEKRLKNIENT
-338 LNDVKNKLEYEDI
+338 LNDIKTHLENDDISKLLGSIKYIISEVKNESDLTDIRKNKIEDI
-351 SRISGSIRYF
+351 KY
-361 IDIIDEIKKKNN
+361 K
-373 LKDAQ
+373 
-378 KNEIETIKREAF
+378 AF
-390 QWRDKLS
+390 QWREKLS
-397 LEVDDCLK
+397 LEISDCLK
-405 KIKNIQDKDTFGSES
+405 KIKNIQHKDTFGAENM
-420 TYKEISSIIKEDM
+420 YKEIASIIKDDM
-433 IKLKYRYELLM
+433 SRLKYKYELLM

-456 INPSENGFKTINLD
+456 INPSENGFKIIELD
-470 LEDISIKIQDFYPSL
+470 LEDISRKIQDFYPSL
-485 ENKCKL
+485 EDKYGL

-513 NNYKNDLEKLII
+513 NNYKSDFDNLILD
-525 NYKEKYDF
+525 YKEKYNF
-533 VYNKFQKINN
+533 VCNKFQKINS
-543 GELSVIISL
+543 GEVSIILSL

>member
-16 KSQDLENLV
+16 KSEDLNSLV
-25 QILTSTKTEELSKR
+25 KILTSTKTEELSKR

-66 TIANI
+66 TVVNI
-71 FRSKGVLYSEIVS
+71 IRSKGVLYSEIVR

-100 EKLETNIL
+100 EKLEENIL

-119 LKQQALGLDLKDAL
+119 IKQQALGLDLKDGLFL
-133 ILIGTRWN
+133 IATRLN
-141 PFTNVAFVFKKL
+141 PFANVAFVFKKL

-166 EIAKLRKNYKN
+166 EIAKLRKKYKN
-177 LSAVIVTNQPKEKKD
+177 LSAVIVANQPKEKKD

-204 EKEENK
+204 DKEENT
-210 KIAEIKVLDSASSN
+210 KIAEIKVLDIASSD
-224 LVSLQQKN
+224 LVSFQQKN
-232 DDENLQNIKHLI
+232 DEENLQNIKHLI

-252 GTSNQTIELVFSPEV
+252 GTSNQTVELVFSPEV

-273 GTYKLLENRAIVVN
+273 GTYKLLDNRAIVVN

-304 GKQFLTGGYQLLS
+304 GKQLLTGGYQLLS

-327 IEKRLKKIEST
+327 IEKRLKNIENT
-338 LNDVKNKLEYEDI
+338 LNDIKTHLENDDISKLLGSIKYIISEVKNESDLTDIRKNKIEDI
-351 SRISGSIRYF
+351 KY
-361 IDIIDEIKKKNN
+361 K
-373 LKDAQ
+373 
-378 KNEIETIKREAF
+378 AF
-390 QWRDKLS
+390 QWREKLS
-397 LEVDDCLK
+397 LEISDCLK
-405 KIKNIQDKDTFGSES
+405 KIKNIQHKDTFGTENI
-420 TYKEISSIIKEDM
+420 YKEIASIIKDDM
-433 IKLKYRYELLM
+433 SRLKYKYELLM

-470 LEDISIKIQDFYPSL
+470 LENISIKIQDFYPSL
-485 ENKCKL
+485 EDKYGL

-513 NNYKNDLEKLII
+513 NNYKSDFDNLILD
-525 NYKEKYDF
+525 YKEKYNF
-533 VYNKFQKINN
+533 VCNKFQKINS
-543 GELSVIISL
+543 GEVSIILSL

>member
-16 KSQDLENLV
+16 KSEDLNSLV
-25 QILTSTKTEELSKR
+25 KILTSTKTEELSKR

-66 TIANI
+66 TVVNI
-71 FRSKGVLYSEIVS
+71 IRSKGVLYSEIVR

-100 EKLETNIL
+100 EKLEENIL

-166 EIAKLRKNYKN
+166 EIAKLRKKYKN
-177 LSAVIVTNQPKEKKD
+177 LSAVIVANQPKEKKD

-204 EKEENK
+204 DKEENT
-210 KIAEIKVLDSASSN
+210 KIAEIKVLDIASSD
-224 LVSLQQKN
+224 LVSFQQKN
-232 DDENLQNIKHLI
+232 DEENLQNIKHLI

-252 GTSNQTIELVFSPEV
+252 GTSNQTVELVFSPEV

-273 GTYKLLENRAIVVN
+273 GTYKLLDNRAIVVN

-304 GKQFLTGGYQLLS
+304 GKQLLTGGYQLLS

-327 IEKRLKKIEST
+327 IEKRLKNIENT
-338 LNDVKNKLEYEDI
+338 LNDIKTHLENDDISKLLGSIKYIISEVKNESDLTDIRKNKIEDI
-351 SRISGSIRYF
+351 KY
-361 IDIIDEIKKKNN
+361 K
-373 LKDAQ
+373 
-378 KNEIETIKREAF
+378 AF
-390 QWRDKLS
+390 QWREKLS
-397 LEVDDCLK
+397 LEISDCLK
-405 KIKNIQDKDTFGSES
+405 KIKNIQHKDTFGTENM
-420 TYKEISSIIKEDM
+420 YKEIASIIKDDM
-433 IKLKYRYELLM
+433 SRLKYKYELLM

-456 INPSENGFKTINLD
+456 INPSENGFKIIELD
-470 LEDISIKIQDFYPSL
+470 LEDISRKIQDFYPSL
-485 ENKCKL
+485 EDKYGL

-513 NNYKNDLEKLII
+513 NNYKSDFDNLILD
-525 NYKEKYDF
+525 YKEKYNF
-533 VYNKFQKINN
+533 VCNKFQKINS
-543 GELSVIISL
+543 GEVSIILSL

>member
-1 MKYQKDKDLEFLKNV
+1 M
-16 KSQDLENLV
+16 
-25 QILTSTKTEELSKR
+25 
-39 DIYKEFYPNHSI
+39 
-51 YWEEIAA
+51 
-58 ELQYFGGN
+58 
-66 TIANI
+66 
-71 FRSKGVLYSEIVS
+71 
-84 DVSKTFGI
+84 
-92 KSNENESI
+92 
-100 EKLETNIL
+100 
-108 NIDREKGILNS
+108 
-119 LKQQALGLDLKDAL
+119 
-133 ILIGTRWN
+133 
-141 PFTNVAFVFKKL
+141 
-153 SDPAYRITTEAVI
+153 
-166 EIAKLRKNYKN
+166 
-177 LSAVIVTNQPKEKKD
+177 
-192 LKLNYSNSLVLE
+192 
-204 EKEENK
+204 
-210 KIAEIKVLDSASSN
+210 
-224 LVSLQQKN
+224 
-232 DDENLQNIKHLI
+232 
-244 SDITKGII
+244 
-252 GTSNQTIELVFSPEV
+252 
-267 QKGLAN
+267 
-273 GTYKLLENRAIVVN
+273 
-287 STGGRIKEHAT
+287 
-298 ILKSGQ
+298 
-304 GKQFLTGGYQLLS
+304 
-317 VAVAQSHLAD
+317 
-327 IEKRLKKIEST
+327 KKIEST
-338 LNDVKNKLEYEDI
+338 LSDVKNKLEYEDI

>member
-66 TIANI
+66 TVVNI
-71 FRSKGVLYSEIVS
+71 IRSKGVLYSEIVR

-100 EKLETNIL
+100 EKLEENIL

-119 LKQQALGLDLKDAL
+119 IKQQALGLDLKDGL
-133 ILIGTRWN
+133 FLIGTRLN
-141 PFTNVAFVFKKL
+141 PFINVAFVFKKL

-166 EIAKLRKNYKN
+166 EIAKLRKKYKN
-177 LSAVIVTNQPKEKKD
+177 LSAVIVANQPKEKKD

-204 EKEENK
+204 DKEENT
-210 KIAEIKVLDSASSN
+210 KIAEIKVLDIASSD
-224 LVSLQQKN
+224 LVSFQQKN
-232 DDENLQNIKHLI
+232 DEENLQNIKHLI

-252 GTSNQTIELVFSPEV
+252 GTSNQTVELVFSPEV

-273 GTYKLLENRAIVVN
+273 GTYKLLDNRAIVVN

-304 GKQFLTGGYQLLS
+304 GKQLLTGGYQLLS

-327 IEKRLKKIEST
+327 IEKRLKNIENT
-338 LNDVKNKLEYEDI
+338 LNDIKTHLENDDISKLLGSIKYIISEVKNESDLTDIRKNKIEDI
-351 SRISGSIRYF
+351 KY
-361 IDIIDEIKKKNN
+361 K
-373 LKDAQ
+373 
-378 KNEIETIKREAF
+378 AF
-390 QWRDKLS
+390 QWREKLS
-397 LEVDDCLK
+397 LEISDCLK
-405 KIKNIQDKDTFGSES
+405 KIKNIQHKDTFGTENM
-420 TYKEISSIIKEDM
+420 YKEIASIIKDDM
-433 IKLKYRYELLM
+433 SRLKYKYELLM

-513 NNYKNDLEKLII
+513 NNYKSDFDNLILD
-525 NYKEKYDF
+525 YKEKYNF
-533 VYNKFQKINN
+533 VCNKFQKINS
-543 GELSVIISL
+543 GEVSIILSL

>member
-16 KSQDLENLV
+16 KSEDLNSLV
-25 QILTSTKTEELSKR
+25 KIVTSTKTEELSKR

-66 TIANI
+66 TVVNI
-71 FRSKGVLYSEIVS
+71 IRSKGVLYSEIVR

-100 EKLETNIL
+100 EKLEENIL

-119 LKQQALGLDLKDAL
+119 IKQQALGLDLKDGLFL
-133 ILIGTRWN
+133 IATRLN
-141 PFTNVAFVFKKL
+141 PFANVAFVFKKL

-210 KIAEIKVLDSASSN
+210 KIAEIKVLDIASSD
-224 LVSLQQKN
+224 LVSFQQKN
-232 DDENLQNIKHLI
+232 DEENLQNIKHLI

-252 GTSNQTIELVFSPEV
+252 GTSNQTVELVFSPEV

-273 GTYKLLENRAIVVN
+273 GTYKLLDNRAIVVN

-304 GKQFLTGGYQLLS
+304 GKQLLTGGYQLLS

-327 IEKRLKKIEST
+327 IEKRLKNIENT
-338 LNDVKNKLEYEDI
+338 LNDIKTHLENDDISKLLGSIKYIISEVKNESDLTDIRKNKIEDI
-351 SRISGSIRYF
+351 KY
-361 IDIIDEIKKKNN
+361 K
-373 LKDAQ
+373 
-378 KNEIETIKREAF
+378 AF
-390 QWRDKLS
+390 QWREKLS
-397 LEVDDCLK
+397 LEISDCLK
-405 KIKNIQDKDTFGSES
+405 KIKNIQHKDTFGTENI
-420 TYKEISSIIKEDM
+420 YKEIASIIKDDM
-433 IKLKYRYELLM
+433 SRLKYKYELLM

-485 ENKCKL
+485 EDKYGL

-513 NNYKNDLEKLII
+513 NNYKSDFDNLILD
-525 NYKEKYDF
+525 YKEKYNF
-533 VYNKFQKINN
+533 VCNKFQKINS
-543 GELSVIISL
+543 GEVSIILSL

>member
-16 KSQDLENLV
+16 KSEDLNSLV
-25 QILTSTKTEELSKR
+25 KILTSTKTEELSKR

-66 TIANI
+66 TVVNI
-71 FRSKGVLYSEIVS
+71 IRSKGVLYSEIVR

-100 EKLETNIL
+100 EKLEENIL

-119 LKQQALGLDLKDAL
+119 IKQQALGLDLKDGL
-133 ILIGTRWN
+133 FLIGTRLN

-166 EIAKLRKNYKN
+166 EIAKLRKKYKN
-177 LSAVIVTNQPKEKKD
+177 LSAVIVANQPKVKKD

-204 EKEENK
+204 DKEENT
-210 KIAEIKVLDSASSN
+210 KIAEIKVLDIASSD
-224 LVSLQQKN
+224 LVSFQQKN
-232 DDENLQNIKHLI
+232 DEENLQNIKHLI

-252 GTSNQTIELVFSPEV
+252 GTSNQTVELVFSPEV

-273 GTYKLLENRAIVVN
+273 GTYKLLDNRAIVVN

-304 GKQFLTGGYQLLS
+304 GKQLLTGGYQLLS

-327 IEKRLKKIEST
+327 IEKRLKNIENT
-338 LNDVKNKLEYEDI
+338 LNDIKTHLENDDISKLLGSIKYIISEVKNENDLTDIRKNKIEDI
-351 SRISGSIRYF
+351 KY
-361 IDIIDEIKKKNN
+361 K
-373 LKDAQ
+373 
-378 KNEIETIKREAF
+378 AF
-390 QWRDKLS
+390 QWREKLS
-397 LEVDDCLK
+397 LEISDCLK
-405 KIKNIQDKDTFGSES
+405 KIKNIQHKDTFGTENM
-420 TYKEISSIIKEDM
+420 YKEIASIIKDDM
-433 IKLKYRYELLM
+433 SRLKYKYELLM

-456 INPSENGFKTINLD
+456 INPSENGFKIIELD
-470 LEDISIKIQDFYPSL
+470 LEDISRKIQDFYPSL
-485 ENKCKL
+485 EDKYGL

-513 NNYKNDLEKLII
+513 NNYKSDFDNLILD
-525 NYKEKYDF
+525 YKEKYNF
-533 VYNKFQKINN
+533 VCNKFQKINS
-543 GELSVIISL
+543 GEVSIILSL

>member
-71 FRSKGVLYSEIVS
+71 FRSKGVLYSEIVR

-100 EKLETNIL
+100 EKLEENIL

-119 LKQQALGLDLKDAL
+119 IKQQALGLDLKDGL
-133 ILIGTRWN
+133 FLIGTRLN
-141 PFTNVAFVFKKL
+141 PFINVAFVFKKL

-204 EKEENK
+204 DKEENT
-210 KIAEIKVLDSASSN
+210 KIAEIKVLDIASSD
-224 LVSLQQKN
+224 LVSFQQKN
-232 DDENLQNIKHLI
+232 DEENLQNIKHLI

-252 GTSNQTIELVFSPEV
+252 GTSNQTVELVFSPEV

-273 GTYKLLENRAIVVN
+273 GTYKLLDNRAIVVN

-304 GKQFLTGGYQLLS
+304 GKQLLTGGYQLLS

-327 IEKRLKKIEST
+327 IEKRLKNIENT
-338 LNDVKNKLEYEDI
+338 LNDIKTHLENDDISKLLGSIKYIISEVKNESDLTDIRKNKIEDI
-351 SRISGSIRYF
+351 KY
-361 IDIIDEIKKKNN
+361 K
-373 LKDAQ
+373 
-378 KNEIETIKREAF
+378 AF
-390 QWRDKLS
+390 QWREKLS
-397 LEVDDCLK
+397 LEISDCLK
-405 KIKNIQDKDTFGSES
+405 KIKNIQHKDTFGTENM
-420 TYKEISSIIKEDM
+420 YKEIASIIKDDM
-433 IKLKYRYELLM
+433 SRLKYKYELLM

-456 INPSENGFKTINLD
+456 INPSENGFKIIELD
-470 LEDISIKIQDFYPSL
+470 LEDISRKIQDFYPSL
-485 ENKCKL
+485 EDKYGL

-513 NNYKNDLEKLII
+513 NNYKSDFDNLILD
-525 NYKEKYDF
+525 YKEKYNF
-533 VYNKFQKINN
+533 VCNKFQKINS
-543 GELSVIISL
+543 GEVSIILSL

>member
-16 KSQDLENLV
+16 KSEDLENLV

-66 TIANI
+66 TVVNI
-71 FRSKGVLYSEIVS
+71 IRSKGVLYSEIVR

-100 EKLETNIL
+100 EKLEENIL

-119 LKQQALGLDLKDAL
+119 IKQQALGLDLKDGL
-133 ILIGTRWN
+133 FLIGTRLN

-166 EIAKLRKNYKN
+166 EIAKLRKKYKN
-177 LSAVIVTNQPKEKKD
+177 LSAVIVANQPKEKKD

-204 EKEENK
+204 DKEENT
-210 KIAEIKVLDSASSN
+210 KIAEIKVLDIASSD
-224 LVSLQQKN
+224 LVSFQQKN
-232 DDENLQNIKHLI
+232 DEENLQNIKHLI

-252 GTSNQTIELVFSPEV
+252 GTSNQTVELVFSPEV

-273 GTYKLLENRAIVVN
+273 GTYKLLDNRAIVVN

-304 GKQFLTGGYQLLS
+304 GKQLLTGGYQLLS

-327 IEKRLKKIEST
+327 IEKRLKNIENT
-338 LNDVKNKLEYEDI
+338 LNDIKTHLENDDISKLLGSIKYIISEVKNENDLTDIRKNKIEDI
-351 SRISGSIRYF
+351 KY
-361 IDIIDEIKKKNN
+361 K
-373 LKDAQ
+373 
-378 KNEIETIKREAF
+378 AF
-390 QWRDKLS
+390 QWREKLS
-397 LEVDDCLK
+397 LEISDCLK
-405 KIKNIQDKDTFGSES
+405 KIKNIQHKDTFGTENM
-420 TYKEISSIIKEDM
+420 YKEIASIIKDDM
-433 IKLKYRYELLM
+433 SRLKYKYELLM

-456 INPSENGFKTINLD
+456 INPSENGFKIIELD
-470 LEDISIKIQDFYPSL
+470 LEDISRKIQDFYPSL
-485 ENKCKL
+485 EDKYGL

-502 EERKKTLNILQ
+502 EGRKKTLNILQ
-513 NNYKNDLEKLII
+513 NNYKSDFDNLILD
-525 NYKEKYDF
+525 YKEKYNF
-533 VYNKFQKINN
+533 VCNKFQKINS
-543 GELSVIISL
+543 GEVSIILSL

>member
-66 TIANI
+66 TVVNI
-71 FRSKGVLYSEIVS
+71 IRSKGVLYSEIVR

-100 EKLETNIL
+100 EKLEENIL

-119 LKQQALGLDLKDAL
+119 IKQQALGLDLKDGL
-133 ILIGTRWN
+133 FLIGTRLN
-141 PFTNVAFVFKKL
+141 PFINVAFVFKKL

-166 EIAKLRKNYKN
+166 EIAKLRKKYKN
-177 LSAVIVTNQPKEKKD
+177 LSAVIVANQPKEKKD

-204 EKEENK
+204 DKEENT
-210 KIAEIKVLDSASSN
+210 KIAEIKVLDIASSD
-224 LVSLQQKN
+224 LVSFQQKN
-232 DDENLQNIKHLI
+232 DEENLQNIKHLI

-252 GTSNQTIELVFSPEV
+252 GTSNQTVELVFSPEV

-273 GTYKLLENRAIVVN
+273 GTYKLLDNRAIVVN

-304 GKQFLTGGYQLLS
+304 GKQLLTGGYQLLS

-327 IEKRLKKIEST
+327 IEKRLKNIENT
-338 LNDVKNKLEYEDI
+338 LNDIKTHLENDDISKLLGSIKYIISEVKNESDLTDIRKNKIEDI
-351 SRISGSIRYF
+351 KY
-361 IDIIDEIKKKNN
+361 K
-373 LKDAQ
+373 
-378 KNEIETIKREAF
+378 AF
-390 QWRDKLS
+390 QWREKLS
-397 LEVDDCLK
+397 LEISDCLK
-405 KIKNIQDKDTFGSES
+405 KIKNIQHKDTFGTENM
-420 TYKEISSIIKEDM
+420 YKEIASIIKDDM
-433 IKLKYRYELLM
+433 SRLKYKYELLM

-456 INPSENGFKTINLD
+456 INPSENGFKIIELD
-470 LEDISIKIQDFYPSL
+470 LEDISRKIQDFYPSL
-485 ENKCKL
+485 EDKYGL

-513 NNYKNDLEKLII
+513 NNYKSDFDNLILD
-525 NYKEKYDF
+525 YKEKYNF
-533 VYNKFQKINN
+533 VCNKFQKINS
-543 GELSVIISL
+543 GEVSIILSL

>member
-16 KSQDLENLV
+16 KSEDLNSLV
-25 QILTSTKTEELSKR
+25 KILTSTKTEELSKR

-66 TIANI
+66 TVVNI
-71 FRSKGVLYSEIVS
+71 IRSKGVLYSEIVR

-100 EKLETNIL
+100 EKLEENIL

-119 LKQQALGLDLKDAL
+119 IKQQALGLDLKDGL
-133 ILIGTRWN
+133 FLIGTRLN

-166 EIAKLRKNYKN
+166 EIAKLRKKYKN
-177 LSAVIVTNQPKEKKD
+177 LSAVIVANQPKEKKG

-204 EKEENK
+204 DKKENT
-210 KIAEIKVLDSASSN
+210 KIAEIKVLDIASSD
-224 LVSLQQKN
+224 LVSFQQKN
-232 DDENLQNIKHLI
+232 DEENLQNIKHLI

-252 GTSNQTIELVFSPEV
+252 GTSNQTVELVFSPEV

-273 GTYKLLENRAIVVN
+273 GTYKLLDNRAIVVN

-304 GKQFLTGGYQLLS
+304 GKQLLTGGYQLLS

-327 IEKRLKKIEST
+327 IEKRLKNIENT
-338 LNDVKNKLEYEDI
+338 LNDIKTHLENDDISKLLGSIKYIISEVKNENDLTDIRKNKIEDI
-351 SRISGSIRYF
+351 KY
-361 IDIIDEIKKKNN
+361 K
-373 LKDAQ
+373 
-378 KNEIETIKREAF
+378 AF
-390 QWRDKLS
+390 QWREKLS
-397 LEVDDCLK
+397 LEISDCLK
-405 KIKNIQDKDTFGSES
+405 KIKNIQHKDTFGTENM
-420 TYKEISSIIKEDM
+420 YKEIASIIKDDM
-433 IKLKYRYELLM
+433 SRLKYKYELLM

-456 INPSENGFKTINLD
+456 INPSENGFKIIELD
-470 LEDISIKIQDFYPSL
+470 LEDISRKIQDFYPSL
-485 ENKCKL
+485 EDKYGL

-513 NNYKNDLEKLII
+513 NNYKSDFDNLILD
-525 NYKEKYDF
+525 YKEKYNF
-533 VYNKFQKINN
+533 VCNKFQKINS
-543 GELSVIISL
+543 GEVSIILSL

>member
-66 TIANI
+66 TVVNI
-71 FRSKGVLYSEIVS
+71 IRSKGVLYSEIVR

-100 EKLETNIL
+100 EKLEENIL

-119 LKQQALGLDLKDAL
+119 IKQQALGLDLKDGL
-133 ILIGTRWN
+133 FLIGTRLN

-166 EIAKLRKNYKN
+166 EIAKLRKKYKN
-177 LSAVIVTNQPKEKKD
+177 LSAVIVANQPKEKKD

-204 EKEENK
+204 DKEENT
-210 KIAEIKVLDSASSN
+210 KIAEIKVLDIASSD
-224 LVSLQQKN
+224 LVSFQQKN
-232 DDENLQNIKHLI
+232 DEENLQNIKHLI

-252 GTSNQTIELVFSPEV
+252 GTSNQTVELVFSPEV

-273 GTYKLLENRAIVVN
+273 GTYKLLDNRAIVVN

-304 GKQFLTGGYQLLS
+304 GKQLLTGGYQLLS

-327 IEKRLKKIEST
+327 IEKRLKNIENT
-338 LNDVKNKLEYEDI
+338 LNDIKTHLENDDISKLLGSIKYIISEVKNENDLTDIRKNKIEDI
-351 SRISGSIRYF
+351 KY
-361 IDIIDEIKKKNN
+361 K
-373 LKDAQ
+373 
-378 KNEIETIKREAF
+378 AF
-390 QWRDKLS
+390 QWREKLS
-397 LEVDDCLK
+397 LEISDCLK
-405 KIKNIQDKDTFGSES
+405 KIKNIQHKDTFGTENM
-420 TYKEISSIIKEDM
+420 YKEIASIIKDDM
-433 IKLKYRYELLM
+433 SRLKYKYELLM

-456 INPSENGFKTINLD
+456 INPSENGFKIIELD
-470 LEDISIKIQDFYPSL
+470 LEDISRKIQDFYPSL
-485 ENKCKL
+485 EDKYGL

-502 EERKKTLNILQ
+502 EGRKKTLNILQ
-513 NNYKNDLEKLII
+513 NNYKSDFDNLILD
-525 NYKEKYDF
+525 YKEKYNF
-533 VYNKFQKINN
+533 VCNKFQKINS
-543 GELSVIISL
+543 GEVSIILSL

>member
-66 TIANI
+66 TVVNI
-71 FRSKGVLYSEIVS
+71 IRSKGVLYSEIVR

-100 EKLETNIL
+100 EKLEENIL

-119 LKQQALGLDLKDAL
+119 IKQQALGLDLKDGL
-133 ILIGTRWN
+133 FLIGTRLN
-141 PFTNVAFVFKKL
+141 PFINVAFVFKKL

-204 EKEENK
+204 DKEENT
-210 KIAEIKVLDSASSN
+210 KIAEIKVLDIASSD
-224 LVSLQQKN
+224 LVSFQQKN
-232 DDENLQNIKHLI
+232 DEENLQNIKHLI

-252 GTSNQTIELVFSPEV
+252 GTSNQTVELVFSPEV

-273 GTYKLLENRAIVVN
+273 GTYKLLDNRAIVVN

-304 GKQFLTGGYQLLS
+304 GKQLLTGGYQLLS

-327 IEKRLKKIEST
+327 IEKRLKNIENT
-338 LNDVKNKLEYEDI
+338 LNDIKTHLENDDISKLLGSIKYIISEVKNESDLTDIRKNKIEDI
-351 SRISGSIRYF
+351 KY
-361 IDIIDEIKKKNN
+361 K
-373 LKDAQ
+373 
-378 KNEIETIKREAF
+378 AF
-390 QWRDKLS
+390 QWREKLS
-397 LEVDDCLK
+397 LEISDCLK
-405 KIKNIQDKDTFGSES
+405 KIKNIQHKDTFGTENM
-420 TYKEISSIIKEDM
+420 YKEIASIIKDDM
-433 IKLKYRYELLM
+433 SRLKYKYELLM

-456 INPSENGFKTINLD
+456 INPSENGFKIIELD
-470 LEDISIKIQDFYPSL
+470 LEDISRKIQDFYPSL
-485 ENKCKL
+485 EDKYGL

-513 NNYKNDLEKLII
+513 NNYKSDFDNLILD
-525 NYKEKYDF
+525 YKEKYNF
-533 VYNKFQKINN
+533 VCNKFQKINS
-543 GELSVIISL
+543 GEVSIILSL